1 MRHHDQTRERGWSRS
16 GSDHRHGDVDHHD
29 FHHDIGWDS
38 YRVGEDRIERL
49 EALQRDLEEMTADVA
64 TRVDDLKRR

>member
-1 MRHHDQTRERGWSRS
+1 MRHHDQTWERRWSRS

-64 TRVDDLKRR
+64 TRVNDLKRR